1 MSVGAYWPVGCVCE
15 LGQAKLPAQRDIIAA
30 MSPLRVGL
38 VSVLCVSCFN
48 PSGKASESG
57 DTEGTTGGVS
67 ATETATMGS
76 ASTDVPTSGSMTVPG
91 TGSVTEGE
99 TTETGS
105 GSTSGTVT
113 STTTMD
119 TSSGSEGSSTGNST
133 GNSTSCGDGII
144 QPPETCDDGNTNDD
158 DECPGNCLLMCG
170 NGVLNGDEACDDGN
184 VVDNDGCSSTC
195 VRDAAYVFVSSES
208 YEGNLGG
215 VAGADTKCQ
224 ELADAAKL
232 PGVYQAWL
240 SDETT
245 PAKLRVKPSS
255 FAYVR
260 PDGVP
265 VAKDFNIFSQGQG
278 LAASISVTETKE
290 PIAPIMGCAGT
301 DKVWTGTTALG
312 LSQPGKTCV
321 NWMSVGMGE
330 LAAVG
335 DLDEIG
341 AGWTEACGA
350 PCVAMAHLYCLE
362 VLP

>member
-1 MSVGAYWPVGCVCE
+1 
-15 LGQAKLPAQRDIIAA
+15 

-67 ATETATMGS
+67 ATETATTVMGS
-76 ASTDVPTSGSMTVPG
+76 ASTDVPTSGSTTVTG

-133 GNSTSCGDGII
+133 GNSTTCGDGII

-158 DECPGNCLLMCG
+158 DECPGNCISMCG
-170 NGVLNGDEACDDGN
+170 NGVINGGEACDDGN
-184 VVDNDGCSSTC
+184 LVDNDGCSSTC
-195 VRDAAYVFVSSES
+195 VRDAAYVFVSSVS
-208 YEGNLGG
+208 YSANLGG

-224 ELADAAKL
+224 ALADAAKL
-232 PGVYQAWL
+232 PGSYQAWL
-240 SDETT
+240 SDDTM
-245 PAKLRVKPSS
+245 PAKMRVKASS

-260 PDGVP
+260 PDGVQ
-265 VAKDFNIFSQGQG
+265 VAKGFMEFWMGTG
-278 LAASISVTETKE
+278 LAASISVTETKA
-290 PIAPIMGCAGT
+290 PIAPIMGCAGE
-301 DKVWTGTTALG
+301 DKVWTATTALG
-312 LSQPGKTCV
+312 LNQPGKTCMNWTTV
-321 NWMSVGMGE
+321 NMADM
-330 LAAVG
+330 AAVG
-335 DLDEIG
+335 DLDEKG
-341 AGWTEACGA
+341 TGWTEACAA

-362 VLP
+362 GPLP